1 MRVVFDTN
9 VLISALLFE
18 NSVPAQA
25 FFSVIK
31 NGEVLISTAL
41 IAEIHDVIYRPKF
54 DKYIND
60 SQREDFIFGL
70 VESGVL
76 VDVTENIDVC
86 RDAKDNMLLELA
98 VSGKANVIVT
108 GDSDLLVLNPFRKI
122 AINTAQ
128 IFLENNPS

>member
-31 NGEVLISTAL
+31 NGEVLITTAL

-54 DKYIND
+54 N
-60 SQREDFIFGL
+60 
-70 VESGVL
+70 
-76 VDVTENIDVC
+76 
-86 RDAKDNMLLELA
+86 A
-98 VSGKANVIVT
+98 
-108 GDSDLLVLNPFRKI
+108 
-122 AINTAQ
+122 
-128 IFLENNPS
+128 